1 MQTEGTSN
9 DTLRYAAFYDDQW
22 GVEMEGITPVD
33 DTSDAEYTGILGKV
47 ITKFTMGGVE
57 KYRVFTRRHK
67 WSKFYTKF
75 DKNNPAGDGSP
86 ILAIEVYDKNVTI
99 GIHVKGGTW
108 LPGKRGTFD
117 GDTDIPTYAGS
128 MSPIDAIWIDR

>member
-1 MQTEGTSN
+1 MQTEETSN

-22 GVEMEGITPVD
+22 GVEMEGIIPVD

-67 WSKFYTKF
+67 WSKFYTEF

-86 ILAIEVYDKNVTI
+86 ILAIEIYDKDVTI
-99 GIHVKGGTW
+99 GVHVYGGSW
-108 LPGKRGTFD
+108 LPGSKGTYD
-117 GDTDIPTYAGS
+117 GDTSEQPYAGI
-128 MSPIDAIWIDR
+128 MVPMDGIWISR